1 MAELPDPKS
10 RKESYLAKAAGKGG
24 VTLPAKPESRI
35 EQYLEAIAQG
45 GGGGGGGSAELKSAL
60 TASITVGG
68 VSAGKSYG
76 AGTELETI
84 LRDMLAPSL
93 NPTLTN
99 PSATMTGSG
108 AKLLECGVTASATMT
123 ISFNRGSINP
133 AYGTSGYRSGEATG
147 YKLNGG
153 ASQSGNT
160 FNVTVSESNN
170 TFTGTV
176 DYAAGE
182 QPKNS
187 KGDNYGTPLPAGFVN
202 TSAVTYEFVNA
213 FYATTVNIDTMTKQ
227 PLVSKSAKQYTF
239 NMKAVTQTSAKP
251 MMFDIPNDYNITAVQ
266 GFNAMTGQWQN
277 ISDFRTE
284 ATTHEDAAGN
294 TVNYT
299 RYIDDR
305 GYGAAGREIK
315 VIWS

>member
-60 TASITVGG
+60 TASVTVGG
-68 VSAGKSYG
+68 VAAGKSYG

-123 ISFNRGSINP
+123 ITFNRGSIDP

-160 FNVTVSESNN
+160 FNVTVSESNA

-187 KGDNYGTPLPAGFVN
+187 KGDNYGTPLPAGSVN
-202 TSAVTYEFVNA
+202 TSAVNYEFVNP
-213 FYATTVNIDTMTKQ
+213 FYATTVNLDTMTKQ
-227 PLVSKSAKQYTF
+227 ALVSKSAKQFTF
-239 NMKAVTQTSAKP
+239 DLVMQTAAKP
-251 MMFDIPNDYNITAVQ
+251 DMFDIPASYNVTAVQ
-266 GFNAMTGQWQN
+266 GFNELTSKWEN
-277 ISDFRTE
+277 INDFVVSD
-284 ATTHEDAAGN
+284 TTHDDAAGN
-294 TVNYT
+294 PVAYKRYT
-299 RYIDDR
+299 DDR
-305 GYGAAGREIK
+305 GYLADARQIK